1 MVPRF
6 TQLRNH
12 NQFYTL
18 DTTTLSA
25 LHPNLKVQQGFVTM
39 VSQSTLQL
47 SALGMHSN
55 TSHVSR
61 RTSGIIPMRVFLVQT
76 AKGLFSSSGG
86 YKANIC
92 LLRHLASRGHSVRQ
106 ICYSY
111 RGEVEAYVQAIAES
125 GGYDLQLRRR
135 VLRLKHEK
143 GTPGTEIVVH
153 DLIMEDGIQIVS
165 LETEAFEAAF
175 GGREDMHNV
184 LATETADYIE
194 VIRTSRVLH
203 FPT

>member
-1 MVPRF
+1 
-6 TQLRNH
+6 
-12 NQFYTL
+12 
-18 DTTTLSA
+18 
-25 LHPNLKVQQGFVTM
+25 
-39 VSQSTLQL
+39 
-47 SALGMHSN
+47 MHSN

-111 RGEVEAYVQAIAES
+111 CGEVETYVKAMAEN

-135 VLRLKHEK
+135 LLHLNPVN
-143 GTPGTEIVVH
+143 GTPGRDITVQE
-153 DLIMEDGIQIVS
+153 LIMEDGIQIVS
-165 LETEAFEAAF
+165 LEVEAFEAAF
-175 GGREDMHNV
+175 GGRENMYNA

-194 VIRTSRVLH
+194 VIRTRRVMY
-203 FPT
+203 FPN

>member
-1 MVPRF
+1 
-6 TQLRNH
+6 
-12 NQFYTL
+12 
-18 DTTTLSA
+18 
-25 LHPNLKVQQGFVTM
+25 M

-55 TSHVSR
+55 NSHVSR
-61 RTSGIIPMRVFLVQT
+61 RTSGTIPMRVFLVQT

-86 YKANIC
+86 YKANIS

-111 RGEVEAYVQAIAES
+111 RGEVEAYVQAMAES

-135 VLRLKHEK
+135 VLHLKHEK
-143 GTPGTEIVVH
+143 GAPGIDIRVQE
-153 DLIMEDGIQIVS
+153 LIMEDGIQIVS

-175 GGREDMHNV
+175 GGKENMYNA
-184 LATETADYIE
+184 LAIETADYIE
-194 VIRTSRVLH
+194 VIRTSRALH
-203 FPT
+203 SQNSHI